1 MIDEFA
7 EGETATIK
15 SKEQL
20 EAEQQGLIRLKD
32 ANFHWTSTSGNS
44 TPGFSLRI
52 PDLTFVKGK
61 INLISGPTGSG
72 KSSLLKV
79 SRSTSRTT
87 TLLTIGIDWRTPL

>member
-15 SKEQL
+15 SQEQL
-20 EAEQQGLIRLKD
+20 EAEQQCLIRLKD
-32 ANFHWTSTSGNS
+32 ANFHWTTSNGHA
-44 TPGFSLRI
+44 TPGFSLRV

-72 KSSLLKV
+72 KSTLLKV
-79 SRSTSRTT
+79 SLACGFRLTS
-87 TLLTIGIDWRTPL
+87 GIDR